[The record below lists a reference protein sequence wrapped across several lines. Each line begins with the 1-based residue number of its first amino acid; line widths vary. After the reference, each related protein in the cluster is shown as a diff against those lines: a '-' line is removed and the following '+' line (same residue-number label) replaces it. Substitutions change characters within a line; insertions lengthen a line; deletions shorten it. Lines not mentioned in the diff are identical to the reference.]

1 MLFNSY
7 TFLVFY
13 AIVFVAYVVLSRKT
27 SAQNLLLLVSSYVF
41 YAAWDYR
48 FLSLILLSTVVDF
61 FAGLRIE
68 KGTDRSRK
76 RWLISSLVINLGVLA
91 MFKYFDFAAESFC
104 QLTAMFGV

>member
-68 KGTDRSRK
+68 RELTG
-76 RWLISSLVINLGVLA
+76 LA
-91 MFKYFDFAAESFC
+91 SD
-104 QLTAMFGV
+104 G